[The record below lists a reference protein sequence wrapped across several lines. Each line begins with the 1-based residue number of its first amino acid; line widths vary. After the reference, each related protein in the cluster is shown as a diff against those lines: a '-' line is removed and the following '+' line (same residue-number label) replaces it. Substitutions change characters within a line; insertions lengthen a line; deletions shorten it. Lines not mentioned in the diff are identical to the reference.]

1 MGRYLATRLA
11 HSLLV
16 VLAVSFIVFVL
27 SHLSGDPAVLLLPR
41 DASRAQLEQF
51 YRDIG
56 YDQPL
61 PLQFLRFLGALV
73 QGDLG
78 VSLFTKEPA
87 LQVVMERLPA
97 TLELAGAALLIS
109 IVVAFPVGVY
119 AATHPYSIAD
129 RLLLGVTVLA
139 QSMPVF
145 WLGLMLIAFFGVQL
159 HWLPVAGRGTFAHL
173 ILPSVALSLYSLSR
187 NARIIRSSMLDTLG
201 TEYVR
206 TARAKGLAER
216 TVVWRHA
223 LKNALIP
230 VVTILGLQIGSLIGG
245 VVVTETVFAWP
256 GVGRLIVQAIT
267 SRDFPLVQASV
278 LFLSTLFVTVNI
290 AVDLTY
296 AFIDPRIRITR

>member
-1 MGRYLATRLA
+1 LGRYLTTRIV
-11 HSLLV
+11 HSLV
-16 VLAVSFIVFVL
+16 VILAVSAVVFML
-27 SHLSGDPAVLLLPR
+27 SHLSGDPAALLLPR
-41 DASRAQLEQF
+41 DANRAQLEQF

-61 PLQFLRFLGALV
+61 PLQFIRFLGALLH
-73 QGDLG
+73 GDLG

-87 LQVVMERLPA
+87 LNIVLERLPA

-109 IVVAFPVGVY
+109 IVVSFPVGVY

-129 RLLLGVTVLA
+129 RVLLGVTVLA
-139 QSMPVF
+139 QSMPIF
-145 WLGLMLIAFFGVQL
+145 WLGLMLIALFGVQL
-159 HWLPVAGRGTFAHL
+159 HWLPVAGRGGLDHL
-173 ILPSVALSLYSLSR
+173 ILPAVALSLYSLSR

-201 TEYVR
+201 TEYIR
-206 TARAKGLAER
+206 TARAKGLDER

-230 VVTILGLQIGSLIGG
+230 VVTILGLQIGSLVGG

-278 LFLSTLFVTVNI
+278 LFLSTLFVTINI
-290 AVDLTY
+290 VVDLTY
-296 AFIDPRIRITR
+296 ALIDPRISITH